1 MGGVEKP
8 MGTKYTDG
16 WASQVGRLLP
26 DRCRADGRSDLF
38 QHRLDIPSSS
48 ASTTSRIPLDLT
60 SSPAPTFSTLH
71 LPLSS
76 FVLTNSGQPAQE
88 QIPMLR
94 SKIRTI
100 GFALIGNNRTDDG
113 SVPPG
118 VAEEQAKRAGAGGW
132 GRGKGEVEVDS
143 ELEELMRSDQP
154 STPATP
160 PRPSSPARPPG
171 SKYHTLN
178 AQPEVDEFDLEE
190 ETTEDGA
197 LETVQMDS
205 EGYYELCIKSVEA
218 VRWDPETD
226 GVN

>member
-1 MGGVEKP
+1 MSLNKE
-8 MGTKYTDG
+8 MTD
-16 WASQVGRLLP
+16 
-26 DRCRADGRSDLF
+26 DRSDLF

-48 ASTTSRIPLDLT
+48 ASTSSRIPLDLT

-76 FVLTNSGQPAQE
+76 FVLTNSGQPATE

-113 SVPPG
+113 SVPSG
-118 VAEEQAKRAGAGGW
+118 IAEEDAKRAGAGGW

-154 STPATP
+154 STPVREA
-160 PRPSSPARPPG
+160 PRASPARPST

-178 AQPEVDEFDLEE
+178 AQPEVEVDELDLDSHE
-190 ETTEDGA
+190 GMGGV
-197 LETVQMDS
+197 ETVQVDS

-218 VRWDPETD
+218 VRWDPETE
-226 GVN
+226 GVA

>member
-1 MGGVEKP
+1 
-8 MGTKYTDG
+8 
-16 WASQVGRLLP
+16 
-26 DRCRADGRSDLF
+26 
-38 QHRLDIPSSS
+38 
-48 ASTTSRIPLDLT
+48 
-60 SSPAPTFSTLH
+60 
-71 LPLSS
+71 
-76 FVLTNSGQPAQE
+76 
-88 QIPMLR
+88 MLR

-113 SVPPG
+113 SVPP
-118 VAEEQAKRAGAGGW
+118 VMAEEQAKRAGAGGW

-154 STPATP
+154 SSPAP
-160 PRPSSPARPPG
+160 AQSRPSPARTPG

-178 AQPEVDEFDLEE
+178 AQPEVDELDLNVDESQE
-190 ETTEDGA
+190 GA

-226 GVN
+226 GVD

>member
-1 MGGVEKP
+1 
-8 MGTKYTDG
+8 
-16 WASQVGRLLP
+16 
-26 DRCRADGRSDLF
+26 
-38 QHRLDIPSSS
+38 
-48 ASTTSRIPLDLT
+48 
-60 SSPAPTFSTLH
+60 
-71 LPLSS
+71 
-76 FVLTNSGQPAQE
+76 
-88 QIPMLR
+88 MLR

-118 VAEEQAKRAGAGGW
+118 MAEEQAKRAGAGGW

-154 STPATP
+154 STPAP
-160 PRPSSPARPPG
+160 APSRPSSPARPTA

-178 AQPEVDEFDLEE
+178 AQPEVDELDLESDLSE
-190 ETTEDGA
+190 EGA

-226 GVN
+226 VD

>member
-1 MGGVEKP
+1 MGAEYP
-8 MGTKYTDG
+8 DG
-16 WASQVGRLLP
+16 WASQVGPSGSL
-26 DRCRADGRSDLF
+26 DECGADDRSDLF

-154 STPATP
+154 STPAAAP

-178 AQPEVDEFDLEE
+178 ARPEVDEFDLEE
-190 ETTEDGA
+190 ETTEEGA

-226 GVN
+226 GVD